1 VTTARAPARRECP
14 GSHEQYLLLKGKVT
28 RLTRR
33 VPDRKDTLDHGKRV
47 CLGKNGTIPIG
58 RRSRRD
64 NGCLSLRFLKRKEER
79 HLNHW
84 KGNEPLC
91 PDRLSHGSAIIRP
104 TRVG

>member
-1 VTTARAPARRECP
+1 MGERNGIIPAK
-14 GSHEQYLLLKGKVT
+14 QALIL
-28 RLTRR
+28 R

-47 CLGKNGTIPIG
+47 CLETILSG
-58 RRSRRD
+58 GRSRRD
-64 NGCLSLRFLKRKEER
+64 NGCLSLRFFKRKEER
-79 HLNHW
+79 HLYHW